1 MIVVRKVLVLK
12 LSDVYVKGLTQQIS
26 KDLELLIIYKAYKKI
41 ESFWKNCLEKF
52 KLSVL
57 QIL

>member
-41 ESFWKNCLEKF
+41 ESFIKNC
-52 KLSVL
+52 
-57 QIL
+57 